1 MSWQE
6 ELWAEL
12 DAMDTIDQI
21 KATALWIEEITH
33 TLSPE
38 LARRRRAKVVE
49 ALASPDMDP
58 TMLAETIGTNR
69 NTIKRLAEEARANAR
84 ERDRRA
90 A

>member
-6 ELWAEL
+6 EMWSEL

-33 TLSPE
+33 SISPR
-38 LARRRRAKVVE
+38 LAIRRRAKVVE
-49 ALASPDMDP
+49 ALASPEMDP

-69 NTIKRLAEEARANAR
+69 STIKRLAEEARANAR
-84 ERDRRA
+84 EQERRA